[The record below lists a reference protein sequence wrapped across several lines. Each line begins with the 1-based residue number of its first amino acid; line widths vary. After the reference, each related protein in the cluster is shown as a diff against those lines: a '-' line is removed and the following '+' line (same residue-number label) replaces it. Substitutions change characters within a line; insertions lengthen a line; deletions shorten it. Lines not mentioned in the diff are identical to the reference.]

1 MGTGKRN
8 TRRTGALEEICA
20 LRGRRRADVV
30 KCAFAVMVVVVAI
43 AGKPLLESMGVIPA
57 GSMVTAAALFLAA
70 VVLAVFAGSA
80 STDYAKSGRRIDELC
95 AKHAITKEDIRAYER
110 L

>member
-1 MGTGKRN
+1 MGGGKRSA
-8 TRRTGALEEICA
+8 RKSAALEEIGS
-20 LRGRRRADVV
+20 LRGKRRADIV
-30 KCAFAVMVVVVAI
+30 KCAFAVMVVIVVI
-43 AGKPLLESMGVIPA
+43 AGKPLLESMEVIPA
-57 GSMVTAAALFLAA
+57 GSMVTAAALFLTA